1 MVTFQKLT
9 FIFSMNYPMFPEK
22 STVTKD
28 MLSQQQIDDMKDFN
42 IKNGTTKKLI
52 PNLFSKKNPIVH
64 CRNLKYYLAY
74 GWKLTKVHR
83 ILEFKQ
89 SPWMKPYIDFNT
101 EKLTNIC
108 RLCSIK
114 RKQTGDVQ
122 ILV

>member
-1 MVTFQKLT
+1 
-9 FIFSMNYPMFPEK
+9 MFPEK

-114 RKQTGDVQ
+114 RKQTGYVQ